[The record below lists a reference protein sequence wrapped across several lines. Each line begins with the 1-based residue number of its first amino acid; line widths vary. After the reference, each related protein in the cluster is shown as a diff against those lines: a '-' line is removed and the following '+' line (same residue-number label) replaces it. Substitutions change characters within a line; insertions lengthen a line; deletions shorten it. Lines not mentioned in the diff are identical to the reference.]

1 MITLSEDTRLNL
13 SPKNFFTILVL
24 VAGFVGMYYTL
35 QADIQ
40 EAKELPE
47 PSQVPLEQMIE
58 IQKELTFI
66 KTEMLEMK
74 ETLNRLDDRIYSL
87 KLKKK

>member
-1 MITLSEDTRLNL
+1 MTVISENTKFSL
-13 SPKNFFTILVL
+13 SPKNFFTIIVL
-24 VAGFVGMYYTL
+24 IGGMVGMYYSL
-35 QADIQ
+35 QAQIQ
-40 EAKELPE
+40 EAKELPK
-47 PSQVPLEQMIE
+47 PSEVPVEQMIQ

-87 KLKKK
+87 KK

>member
-1 MITLSEDTRLNL
+1 MTTISEETRFNL

-24 VAGFVGMYYTL
+24 VASFVGMYYTL

-47 PSQVPLEQMIE
+47 PSQVPTEQMIQ

-74 ETLNRLDDRIYSL
+74 ETLNRLDDRIYQL
-87 KLKKK
+87 KTN

>member
-1 MITLSEDTRLNL
+1 MTTISETTKVSL
-13 SPKNFFTILVL
+13 SPKNFFTVIVL
-24 VAGFVGMYYTL
+24 IGSFIGMYYTL

-40 EAKELPE
+40 EARELPAPAE
-47 PSQVPLEQMIE
+47 INLQQMVE

-66 KTEMLEMK
+66 KTEMLEIK

-87 KLKKK
+87 KLTK

>member
-1 MITLSEDTRLNL
+1 MTILSEDTKVSL
-13 SPKNFFTILVL
+13 SPKNFITVVVL
-24 VAGFVGMYYTL
+24 IASFVGMYYTL

-40 EAKELPE
+40 EARELPA
-47 PSQVPLEQMIE
+47 PTQVPTEQMIQ

-74 ETLNRLDDRIYSL
+74 GTLNRLDDRIYQL
-87 KLKKK
+87 KTN

>member
-1 MITLSEDTRLNL
+1 MTVISETTKLSL
-13 SPKNFFTILVL
+13 SPRNFFTVILL
-24 VAGFVGMYYTL
+24 VGSFVGMYYTF

-40 EAKELPE
+40 EARELPAPAE
-47 PSQVPLEQMIE
+47 INLQQMVE

-87 KLKKK
+87 KFKKR

>member
-1 MITLSEDTRLNL
+1 MTIISEDTKVSL
-13 SPKNFFTILVL
+13 SPKNFITIIVL
-24 VAGFVGMYYTL
+24 IVSFVGMYYTL

-47 PSQVPLEQMIE
+47 PTQVPTEQMIQ

-87 KLKKK
+87 KK

>member
-1 MITLSEDTRLNL
+1 MTTISEDTRFNL

-24 VAGFVGMYYTL
+24 VASFVGMYYTL

-47 PSQVPLEQMIE
+47 PSQVPTEQMIQ

-74 ETLNRLDDRIYSL
+74 ETLNRLDDRIYQL
-87 KLKKK
+87 KTN

>member
-1 MITLSEDTRLNL
+1 M
-13 SPKNFFTILVL
+13 
-24 VAGFVGMYYTL
+24 VGMYYSL
-35 QADIQ
+35 QAQIE
-40 EAKELPE
+40 EAKELPK
-47 PSQVPLEQMIE
+47 PSEVPVEQMIQ

-87 KLKKK
+87 KK

>member
-1 MITLSEDTRLNL
+1 MTIISENTKVSL
-13 SPKNFFTILVL
+13 SPKNFFTIIVL
-24 VAGFVGMYYTL
+24 IGSFIGMYYTL

-40 EAKELPE
+40 EARELPK
-47 PSQVPLEQMIE
+47 PNQVPTQQMID

-87 KLKKK
+87 KLDN

>member
-1 MITLSEDTRLNL
+1 MTIISEDTKVSL
-13 SPKNFFTILVL
+13 SPKNFITIIVL
-24 VAGFVGMYYTL
+24 IASFVGMYYTL

-40 EAKELPE
+40 EARELPE
-47 PSQVPLEQMIE
+47 PTQVPTEQMIQ

-87 KLKKK
+87 KK

>member
-1 MITLSEDTRLNL
+1 MTTLSEDTRFNL
-13 SPKNFFTILVL
+13 SPKNFFTIAVFI
-24 VAGFVGMYYTL
+24 AGFVGMYYSL

-47 PSQVPLEQMIE
+47 PSQVPTEQMIQ

-74 ETLNRLDDRIYSL
+74 ETLNRLDERIYQL
-87 KLKKK
+87 KTN

>member
-1 MITLSEDTRLNL
+1 MTILSEDTKVSL
-13 SPKNFFTILVL
+13 SPKNFITVVVL
-24 VAGFVGMYYTL
+24 IASFVGMYYTL

-40 EAKELPE
+40 EARELPA
-47 PSQVPLEQMIE
+47 PTQVPTEQMIQ

-74 ETLNRLDDRIYSL
+74 ETLNRLDDRIYQL
-87 KLKKK
+87 KTN

>member
-1 MITLSEDTRLNL
+1 MTVISENTKFSL
-13 SPKNFFTILVL
+13 SPKNFFTIIVL
-24 VAGFVGMYYTL
+24 VGSMVGMYYSL
-35 QADIQ
+35 QAQIE
-40 EAKELPE
+40 EAKELPK
-47 PSQVPLEQMIE
+47 PSEVPVEQMIQ

-87 KLKKK
+87 KK

>member
-1 MITLSEDTRLNL
+1 MTTISENTKFSL
-13 SPKNFFTILVL
+13 SPKNFFTIIVL
-24 VAGFVGMYYTL
+24 IGSFVGMYYTL

-40 EAKELPE
+40 EARELPKPNE
-47 PSQVPLEQMIE
+47 VPTQQMID

-87 KLKKK
+87 KLDN

>member
-1 MITLSEDTRLNL
+1 MTTLSEDTRFSL
-13 SPKNFFTILVL
+13 SPKNFFTIIVL
-24 VAGFVGMYYTL
+24 VGSMVGMYYSL
-35 QADIQ
+35 QAQIE
-40 EAKELPE
+40 EAKELPK
-47 PSQVPLEQMIE
+47 PSEVPVEQMIQ

-87 KLKKK
+87 KK

>member
-1 MITLSEDTRLNL
+1 MTVISENTKFSL
-13 SPKNFFTILVL
+13 SPKNFFTMIVL
-24 VAGFVGMYYTL
+24 VGSMVGMYYSL
-35 QADIQ
+35 QAQIE
-40 EAKELPE
+40 EAKELPK
-47 PSQVPLEQMIE
+47 PSEVPVEQMIQ

-87 KLKKK
+87 KK

>member
-1 MITLSEDTRLNL
+1 MTVISENTKFSL
-13 SPKNFFTILVL
+13 SPKNFFTIIVL
-24 VAGFVGMYYTL
+24 VGSMVGMYYSL
-35 QADIQ
+35 QAQI
-40 EAKELPE
+40 EEGKEIPK
-47 PSQVPLEQMIE
+47 PSEGPVEQMIQ

-87 KLKKK
+87 KK

>member
-1 MITLSEDTRLNL
+1 MTIISEDTKVSL
-13 SPKNFFTILVL
+13 SPKNFITIIVL
-24 VAGFVGMYYTL
+24 IVSFVGMYYTL

-40 EAKELPE
+40 EARELPE
-47 PSQVPLEQMIE
+47 PTQVPTEQMIQ

-87 KLKKK
+87 KK